1 RPLTSASA
9 TLGRVMT
16 GSDGAAAFDPMRLDL
31 RRVSLRPAVAS
42 DEPFARAAHHS
53 AYRDVIERQFGS
65 FDTPLQ
71 DGFFARAW
79 ANRGF
84 VIVIHDDKQA
94 GFARFERT
102 PDALVVHELVLLP
115 TFQGAGL
122 GTELLRAAQK
132 WTAARE
138 LPVTMQ
144 VLRENRAARLYRRLG
159 FQPCGESAT
168 HVSMRWPPS

>member
-1 RPLTSASA
+1 
-9 TLGRVMT
+9 MT
-16 GSDGAAAFDPMRLDL
+16 GSDGAAAFDPMRLNL